1 MIVSFLPAQFSPGRL
16 LRPRLLP
23 ATIVAMSALFAVKTI
38 ILVQAAAEETGHSTP
53 ETRVDSSSAEQMAAH
68 KPMSSGAVPIAVER
82 KQAASRQAE
91 ISGSEAPPLSESE
104 RSLLW
109 DLRHRRETLDAR
121 ARDLDQRQAELD
133 AAAHRLGE
141 RADQLSAL
149 QVKLEGLE
157 AGRQHHAAENWSGL
171 VRVYE
176 AMKPRDAA
184 AIFDALDMQVL
195 LQVLD
200 RMQDRRAAPVL
211 AAMQPDRARLATQML
226 AEMRARSVGQPSTP
240 PLSTNSKS

>member
-1 MIVSFLPAQFSPGRL
+1 MVSLLPAGFSGVRL

-23 ATIVAMSALFAVKTI
+23 ATIVAMSALLAVKSVV
-38 ILVQAAAEETGHSTP
+38 LVQAAAEEAGQTSPDVKGGTP
-53 ETRVDSSSAEQMAAH
+53 QPVPAESRPTVPASLPIAAERKRMAA
-68 KPMSSGAVPIAVER
+68 
-82 KQAASRQAE
+82 RQAE
-91 ISGSEAPPLSESE
+91 APDEPATSAAE
-104 RSLLW
+104 RSLLM
-109 DLRHRRETLDAR
+109 DLRHRRELLDAR
-121 ARDLDQRQAELD
+121 ARDLDQRQAELE
-133 AAAHRLGE
+133 AAAKRLSE
-141 RADQLSAL
+141 RTDQLAGL
-149 QVKLEGLE
+149 QTKLEGLE
-157 AGRQHHAAENWSGL
+157 ADRQRHATENWAGL

-226 AEMRARSVGQPSTP
+226 AEMRARSVGQSSTP
-240 PLSTNSKS
+240 PVVTNPKG